1 MTARISQRILVGD
14 VAQLVERL
22 NGIQEVEGSTPFVST
37 KYSRLPPDRQKPCF
51 FCRFHYIV
59 PPAEVYMLSSDV
71 L

>member
-1 MTARISQRILVGD
+1 MTPHRTKNLVGD

-37 KYSRLPPDRQKPCF
+37 NYSLLPVGGQKPCF

-59 PPAEVYMLSSDV
+59 PPVETYMLSSDV